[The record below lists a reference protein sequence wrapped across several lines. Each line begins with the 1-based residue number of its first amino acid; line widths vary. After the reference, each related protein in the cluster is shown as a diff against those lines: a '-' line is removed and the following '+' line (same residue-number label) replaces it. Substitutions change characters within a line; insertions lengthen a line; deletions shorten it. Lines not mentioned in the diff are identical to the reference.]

1 MGRIAAIRKEPR
13 APSFRRAGPLFAL
26 RSAGNTCI
34 TAEIQMTNP
43 LASTRRAILT
53 AILLPA
59 LAWGCG
65 RGDAGREG
73 KSATPPSVN
82 STWSPQSVTEVRGV
96 PVARIRAAIEQ
107 RTGET
112 RPEPLDSVQ
121 WRHVR
126 SLYARYGGGPLWFDQ
141 DGLVRDRSAA
151 LLDAVIHAPDD
162 ALRLDGYPLEALR
175 SALVA
180 VTEAKTGNAEQVAD
194 ADMLL
199 TSTYAALGEDLL
211 TGQIDPRSVSQ
222 SWHIDPQEEHVDSA
236 LLQAIRAEPLDR
248 SIATMRPADPD
259 YASLGRELQSY
270 RKIAAA
276 GGWPKVPAGE
286 KLAPGDR
293 APATRLAALRSRLRA
308 EGLLASDSA
317 AAPGVY
323 DDALAG
329 AVAAFQA
336 RHGIESDSVL
346 GDGTVASLNV
356 PVTYR
361 AGQIAANM
369 ERFRWLPRA
378 LGNRYILV
386 NVPAFRLEAYDGGKK
401 ALEMKVIVGSEYQDR
416 ATPVFSDSMEYVV
429 FRPYWLVPDSIA
441 AREIFPKAEAD
452 PGYLAE
458 HQYELYQQD
467 GKTRVRQK
475 PGPKN
480 SLGLV
485 KFMFPND
492 FAIYLHDTPEDHLFA
507 KDVRAFSHG
516 CIRVEKPEE
525 LANYV
530 LGWPVPRIRQA
541 MQRGKDDDRV
551 SVPHKLPV
559 YIAYFTAYFRDGKPY
574 FGSDLYQRDD
584 ELIHAVA
591 SGAIPSEQTLQ
602 ALQALRS
609 FVAD

>member
-1 MGRIAAIRKEPR
+1 
-13 APSFRRAGPLFAL
+13 
-26 RSAGNTCI
+26 
-34 TAEIQMTNP
+34 MTKR
-43 LASTRRAILT
+43 LARPGRAILT
-53 AILLPA
+53 LLLLPA

-65 RGDAGREG
+65 RGDTERRETG
-73 KSATPPSVN
+73 AAAPAAEGS
-82 STWSPQSVTEVRGV
+82 WSPQAVTQVRGV
-96 PVARIRAAIEQ
+96 PVAQIRAAIGQ
-107 RTGET
+107 RTAGK
-112 RPEPLDSVQ
+112 RPEPLDSAQ

-126 SLYARYGGGPLWFDQ
+126 SLYTRYGKGPLWFDG
-141 DGLVRDRSAA
+141 DGLIRDRTAA

-175 SALVA
+175 GALVA
-180 VTEAKTGNAEQVAD
+180 VREAKTATAD
-194 ADMLL
+194 QIAAADVLL

-236 LLQAIRAEPLDR
+236 LLRAIQAEPLDR

-259 YASLGRELQSY
+259 YAALGRELQRY
-270 RKIAAA
+270 RKLAAS
-276 GGWPKVPAGE
+276 GGWPKVPGGE
-286 KLAPGDR
+286 KLSPGDR
-293 APATRLAALRSRLRA
+293 APAARLAALRGRLQA
-308 EGLLASDSA
+308 EGLLTSDSA

-323 DDALAG
+323 DPALAG
-329 AVAAFQA
+329 GVAAFQA
-336 RHGIESDSVL
+336 RHGIVSDSVL
-346 GDGTVASLNV
+346 GDETVASLNV

-369 ERFRWLPRA
+369 ERFRWLPRT

-401 ALEMKVIVGSEYQDR
+401 VLEMKVIVGAEYQDR

-458 HQYELYQQD
+458 HDYELYEQD

-492 FAIYLHDTPEDHLFA
+492 FAIYLHDTPEDDLFN

-525 LANYV
+525 LAHYV
-530 LGWPVPRIRQA
+530 LGWTVPRIRQA

-551 SVPHKLPV
+551 SVPHRVPV
-559 YIAYFTAYFRDGKPY
+559 YIAYFTAYFRDGTPY
-574 FGSDLYQRDD
+574 FGTDLYRRDD

-591 SGAIPSEQTLQ
+591 SGALPSAQTLR
-602 ALQALRS
+602 ALEALRG
-609 FVAD
+609 FVAS

>member
-1 MGRIAAIRKEPR
+1 MVRIAAIRKEPPGR
-13 APSFRRAGPLFAL
+13 SSRPVGPLFAL
-26 RSAGNTCI
+26 SAAGNTCI
-34 TAEIQMTNP
+34 GAEIQMTNRLTSP
-43 LASTRRAILT
+43 GRAILT
-53 AILLPA
+53 ALLLPL

-65 RGDAGREG
+65 RGDGDRKEA
-73 KSATPPSVN
+73 APPSVN
-82 STWSPQSVTEVRGV
+82 TTWNPQSVTEVRGV
-96 PVARIRAAIEQ
+96 PVAQLRAAIQQ
-107 RTGET
+107 RTGGE
-112 RPEPLDSVQ
+112 RPEPLDSTQ

-126 SLYARYGGGPLWFDQ
+126 SLYTRYGGGPLWFDQ
-141 DGLVRDRSAA
+141 DGLARDRSAA

-162 ALRLDGYPLEALR
+162 ALALDGYPLEALR
-175 SALVA
+175 RALVA
-180 VTEAKTGNAEQVAD
+180 VTEAKTATAEHIAD
-194 ADMLL
+194 ADVLL

-259 YASLGRELQSY
+259 YASLSGELQRY
-270 RKIAAA
+270 RKLAAA
-276 GGWPKVPAGE
+276 GGWPKVPAGA

-293 APATRLAALRSRLRA
+293 APAARLAALRRRLQA

-317 AAPGVY
+317 AAAGVY
-323 DDALAG
+323 DPALAG
-329 AVAAFQA
+329 GVAAFQA
-336 RHGIESDSVL
+336 RHGIVSDSVL
-346 GDGTVASLNV
+346 GDETVASLNV

-369 ERFRWLPRA
+369 ERFRWLPRT
-378 LGNRYILV
+378 LGSRYILV
-386 NVPAFRLEAYDGGKK
+386 NVPAFRLEAFDGGKK
-401 ALEMKVIVGSEYQDR
+401 VLEMKVIVGAEYQDR

-429 FRPYWLVPDSIA
+429 FRPYWLVTDSIA
-441 AREIFPKAEAD
+441 AREVFPKAEAD

-458 HQYELYQQD
+458 HNYELYQQD

-475 PGPKN
+475 PGPEN

-485 KFMFPND
+485 KFIFPND
-492 FAIYLHDTPEDHLFA
+492 FAIYLHDTPEDDLFN

-530 LGWPVPRIRQA
+530 LGWPIPRIRQA

-551 SVPHKLPV
+551 SLPHRLPV

-591 SGAIPSEQTLQ
+591 NGALPSAQTLK